1 MASKKRGLGRGL
13 DALLGSGTAS
23 NKQKSSSEK
32 APVDGEF
39 RELAVEMLQRG
50 RYQPR
55 TDMHQESLQ
64 ELADSIQEQGLVQ
77 PIIVRPV
84 GQDKYEIIAGERR
97 WRAAQIAGL
106 HNVPVLVRDVSDRA
120 TIAMALIENIQ
131 RENLNPVEE
140 ARSLQRLMHEFEL
153 TQQEA
158 AEAVGRSRSG
168 VANLLR
174 LLDLNEDVKQLLEQ
188 RQVEM
193 GHARALL
200 ALKDHAQSEAAKKV
214 VKLGLSVRE
223 TEQLVRKLTENSQ
236 AKKTKAD
243 SKIEDPNVRHLKSEL
258 SEKLGAA
265 VEIQCK
271 ANGKGKLT
279 ISFNNNDELEGILSH
294 IH

>member
-1 MASKKRGLGRGL
+1 
-13 DALLGSGTAS
+13 
-23 NKQKSSSEK
+23 
-32 APVDGEF
+32 
-39 RELAVEMLQRG
+39 LQRG